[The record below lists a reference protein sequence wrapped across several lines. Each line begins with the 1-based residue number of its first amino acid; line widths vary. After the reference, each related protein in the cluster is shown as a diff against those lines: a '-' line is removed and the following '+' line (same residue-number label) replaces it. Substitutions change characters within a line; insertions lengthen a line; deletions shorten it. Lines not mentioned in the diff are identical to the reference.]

1 MKKILIL
8 VDKVGPK
15 KELLAELIAERLS
28 DKNTQIVLARF
39 SDLYFEIDEQK
50 FIVEIEG
57 TSIERFDVV
66 YFRRAGDKFSGIAAT
81 LALCLEELG
90 IKYIDSTWGNIGP
103 LGSKFTSLVRLARA
117 HLPIFTTIYFWPTQ
131 IEKYQNSLIRKFGL
145 PLIAK
150 ELSTQRGKGVI
161 LIRTKEDFKKL
172 PLTDSKGRNNQYL
185 FQKFIEIKDELRVL
199 VLGKKARV
207 WERKIITVKGE
218 FRHNIALGG
227 EEEFL
232 PIAKIP
238 ENIAGVAIKAAE
250 VLNLQI
256 AGVDLAIQKK
266 TNNVFLVEVNRGPGI
281 TYDKN
286 ISPEIDE
293 MAKFLAES
301 VRK

>member
-15 KELLAELIAERLS
+15 KELFAELIAKRLS
-28 DKNTQIVLARF
+28 SKNIQIVLGRF
-39 SDLYFEIDEQK
+39 SDLYFELDPDSIA
-50 FIVEIEG
+50 VNIEDMPMAG
-57 TSIERFDVV
+57 FDLV

-117 HLPIFTTIYFWPTQ
+117 HLPIFTTIYFWPTH

-172 PLTDSKGRNNQYL
+172 PLTDSQGRNNQYL
-185 FQKFIEIKDELRVL
+185 FQKFINIKDEYRVL
-199 VLGKKARV
+199 VLGNKARV
-207 WERKIITVKGE
+207 WERKIITIKGE
-218 FRHNIALGG
+218 FRHNIALGAG
-227 EEEFL
+227 EEFL

-238 ENIAGVAIKAAE
+238 ERISDVVVKAAE
-250 VLNLQI
+250 VLNLQT
-256 AGVDLAIQKK
+256 AGVDVATQKK
-266 TNNVFLVEVNRGPGI
+266 TNNIFLVEVNRGPGI
-281 TYDKN
+281 TYDTSL
-286 ISPEIDE
+286 SPEIDE
-293 MAKFLAES
+293 IAKFLGEEID
-301 VRK
+301 K